1 MHVLRG
7 FALESVARDE
17 TPLPDGAHYD
27 VALGAR
33 KGKNGLLAYDA
44 MTGTV
49 TKKND
54 YETGEDQKGQ

>member
-1 MHVLRG
+1 MHVLRS

-17 TPLPDGAHYD
+17 TPLPEGATYD
-27 VALGAR
+27 ARLGAWR
-33 KGKNGLLAYDA
+33 GKSGLLAYDD
-44 MTGTV
+44 MTDSV